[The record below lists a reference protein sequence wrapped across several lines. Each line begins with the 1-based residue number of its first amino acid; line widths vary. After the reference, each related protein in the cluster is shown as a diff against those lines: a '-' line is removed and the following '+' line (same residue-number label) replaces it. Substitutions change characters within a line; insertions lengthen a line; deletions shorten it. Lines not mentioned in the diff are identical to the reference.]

1 MCKQAWGYDTSKSGT
16 ETRDRGYLP
25 GSHIFAVISPLP
37 PNVQGFRLLPE
48 GIWVEWKKPG
58 AEIKVFEE
66 KDGNQE
72 RISEMDLQSIIS
84 AGSMKG
90 LTVILE

>member
-1 MCKQAWGYDTSKSGT
+1 
-16 ETRDRGYLP
+16 
-25 GSHIFAVISPLP
+25 
-37 PNVQGFRLLPE
+37 
-48 GIWVEWKKPG
+48 
-58 AEIKVFEE
+58 VFEE